1 MAENLQSNSNILN
14 SLEVIRT
21 LEGEINFLMERVDE
35 LDDMLREYVSCQQ
48 EHTPLTPT
56 LSPDGRG
63 SCLESDPL
71 IIAMAYTVSGIYSCL
86 EDQFLKIAR
95 VFENRVENPASWHKE
110 LLERMR
116 IEVIDIRPAVISR
129 ESFAVLNEMRGFRH
143 VFRSSYMFTIDVER
157 LNLVVNHWN
166 KGKDKIIND
175 VKCFMEILEKQ

>member
-1 MAENLQSNSNILN
+1 MKKH

-21 LEGEINFLMERVDE
+21 LEGEINFLMERMNE
-35 LDDMLREYVSCQQ
+35 LDNNLTEYIRQKEVQ
-48 EHTPLTPT
+48 E
-56 LSPDGRG
+56 SNI
-63 SCLESDPL
+63 L
-71 IIAMAYTVSGIYSCL
+71 IIAMAYALSGIYSCL

-129 ESFAVLNEMRGFRH
+129 NSFAVLDEMRGFRH
-143 VFRSSYMFTIDVER
+143 VFRSSYMFTIDKMR
-157 LNLVVNHWN
+157 LNLVVNRWQ
-166 KGKDKIIND
+166 KGKDGIIAD